1 MDAGLRASDKVH
13 LYLVTA
19 QVADGVTVG
28 IGVFGAT
35 SGTPGA
41 EGRVSVPLALIPPSG
56 PALFLPGSGSA
67 DAVAE
72 IEAQVDVGS
81 ASLQSV
87 GLTAA
92 IPIGSQ
98 AAGAFTV
105 SVTGLRVP
113 GSDTPLDLSLDSSV
127 PVGPQLLHVIAALA
141 ETELQAVA
149 GNIEP
154 EAAALPGPG
163 GPSAPTR

>member
-1 MDAGLRASDKVH
+1 M
-13 LYLVTA
+13 
-19 QVADGVTVG
+19 
-28 IGVFGAT
+28 
-35 SGTPGA
+35 
-41 EGRVSVPLALIPPSG
+41 
-56 PALFLPGSGSA
+56 FLPGSGSA

-92 IPIGSQ
+92 IPIGSH
-98 AAGAFTV
+98 AAGAFAV
-105 SVTGLRVP
+105 SVKGLRVP

-127 PVGPQLLHVIAALA
+127 PVGPQLVHVISALA

-149 GNIEP
+149 DDIGP
-154 EAAALPGPG
+154 EAAALFGL
-163 GPSAPTR
+163 AWRQTR